1 MDNATPS
8 IWPYGQIGPLVSER
22 NMNKRA
28 KKRFGQHFLH
38 SQGIVDKILRV
49 SHLSATDKV
58 LEIGPGLGALTE
70 RLHSVGCA
78 LQLVELDRDMIDH
91 IRERWPG
98 ISLHEGDACQIDWVN
113 FLPGDGWKCV
123 SNLPYNVGTGIVT
136 DLVSLYPKFSRL
148 VVMLQ
153 FEVAKRMT
161 AKVGERNRGSLATFI
176 DFFAE
181 AEIAFRVPRGAFN
194 PPPKVESAVLNI
206 TLRERPYVSVSQK
219 EKLESL
225 LMVLYSQPRKTIRN
239 CLRTRLSSDEA
250 DFLLQAAEVDPKRR
264 SSTLQCREIIKMLE
278 KLEKISSLG

>member
-1 MDNATPS
+1 M
-8 IWPYGQIGPLVSER
+8 E
-22 NMNKRA
+22 KRA

-38 SQGIVDKILRV
+38 SQGIIEKILRASQLSV
-49 SHLSATDKV
+49 SDKV
-58 LEIGPGLGALTE
+58 LEIGPGLGALTK
-70 RLHSVGCA
+70 RLHSVGCT
-78 LQLVELDRDMIDH
+78 LQLVELDRDMADH
-91 IRERWPG
+91 VRDTWPD
-98 ISLHEGDACQIDWVN
+98 ISLHEGDACKIDWVN

-153 FEVAKRMT
+153 LEVAKRMT

-181 AEIAFRVPRGAFN
+181 AEIEFRVPKGAFH

-206 TLRERPYVSVSQK
+206 TLRESPYVSVAQK
-219 EKLESL
+219 ERLESL

-239 CLRTRLSSDEA
+239 CLRTRISSDEA
-250 DFLLQAAEVDPKRR
+250 DFLLQTADVDPRRR
-264 SSTLQCREIIKMLE
+264 SSTLQCREIIKMLD
-278 KLEKISSLG
+278 KLEKISSFG